1 MDSAARRWA
10 ELLDGWII
18 PDEVLFQAP
27 EDPWAVTPAAVV
39 PPWNPDDSP
48 ARQAALEVLP
58 PDGSVLDVGCGAG
71 AASLA
76 LVPPAGSVVG
86 VDPSQAMLDAFVTGC
101 RARRVKHRAVLEDW
115 PAAAASVDAA
125 DGAAAL
131 SRCRDICAQLPE
143 GLHYR
148 TEGGAG
154 QLALLSAFEREP
166 EVDTF
171 G

>member
-1 MDSAARRWA
+1 MTSVGGHVGSGWTSGGNVRASAEHGNVMIALEGHLDSDTGDA
-10 ELLDGWII
+10 LLDTVRTELDHG
-18 PDEVLFQAP
+18 
-27 EDPWAVTPAAVV
+27 
-39 PPWNPDDSP
+39 P
-48 ARQAALEVLP
+48 ARIDIDL
-58 PDGSVLDVGCGAG
+58 SVLV
-71 AASLA
+71 S
-76 LVPPAGSVVG
+76 
-86 VDPSQAMLDAFVTGC
+86 F
-101 RARRVKHRAVLEDW
+101 
-115 PAAAASVDAA
+115 AA